1 MAEIDEMQSRHISY
15 WRKLNK
21 KLRGKPYPVIT
32 IQRRTLSTASEI
44 LDTICDI
51 PFEKLSMSLYF
62 YCQDVGMAQFTHAYE
77 SQIELAG
84 ANPDKFVFGLHEFYT
99 RMASKIRKEDLYDL
113 FFEFYYRCMKMRFKS
128 SNEKIDD
135 KVMIAYQNLLIQQLE
150 YMRPSK
156 FDLNV
161 FVAGRKTTGEIMTRP
176 DQFPTFDAAMYEFND
191 AIEQGQRF
199 KDAEEYLYSLYR
211 KHGYDINN
219 ETDQLIIVM
228 QDKAHTTTCCTLLPF
243 INEYTYDILPQTVFS
258 TNTKLIMDILHQV
271 DVSALKNA
279 LKKRKRTLPMAGV
292 RINFSENPSV
302 NYIILKEILYDN
314 AVYMLYRLNTS
325 DGDLSGLYETKDQFF
340 SSILSS
346 SESHQYLSD
355 RIEALVLYCYASQ
368 VLRDYPLS
376 EIGKYI
382 SVCGTEL
389 LSASCYSQGERLRN
403 VYDRAPTTLNKENL
417 EVGEASIQGYIRKLP
432 AGHKASEEAREL
444 AESLGYDLEANE
456 TYVRPFIKQVFR
468 LKEKDRG

>member
-1 MAEIDEMQSRHISY
+1 
-15 WRKLNK
+15 
-21 KLRGKPYPVIT
+21 
-32 IQRRTLSTASEI
+32 
-44 LDTICDI
+44 
-51 PFEKLSMSLYF
+51 
-62 YCQDVGMAQFTHAYE
+62 
-77 SQIELAG
+77 
-84 ANPDKFVFGLHEFYT
+84 
-99 RMASKIRKEDLYDL
+99 
-113 FFEFYYRCMKMRFKS
+113 
-128 SNEKIDD
+128 
-135 KVMIAYQNLLIQQLE
+135 
-150 YMRPSK
+150 
-156 FDLNV
+156 
-161 FVAGRKTTGEIMTRP
+161 
-176 DQFPTFDAAMYEFND
+176 
-191 AIEQGQRF
+191 
-199 KDAEEYLYSLYR
+199 
-211 KHGYDINN
+211 
-219 ETDQLIIVM
+219 M

-258 TNTKLIMDILHQV
+258 NNTKLIMDILHQV
-271 DVSALKNA
+271 DVPALKNA
-279 LKKRKRTLPMAGV
+279 LKRRKRTLPSAGV
-292 RINFSENPSV
+292 RINFSENSSV

-382 SVCGTEL
+382 SVSGTEL

-403 VYDRAPTTLNKENL
+403 VYDRIPATLNKDNMEA
-417 EVGEASIQGYIRKLP
+417 GEAAIQGYIRKLP